1 MRVYIVTAGSY
12 SDYHI
17 KRVFAEEE
25 KAKAYL
31 RFCPDGEIEEY
42 ETDDKI
48 EFVPFRVASMQY
60 TIYYFGDVD
69 FSLNTYW
76 KNEQESSKEIEE
88 FAYYYDDPGRYKR
101 LCIRRVITS
110 DKEDYEL
117 EEKYR
122 RVCEDLMAQ
131 IQSLIETEGW
141 TSEMVDEWLK
151 DRGRLTE

>member
-1 MRVYIVTAGSY
+1 MRVYIVTSGSY

-17 KRVFAEEE
+17 VRVFVDEE

-42 ETDDKI
+42 ETDDDI
-48 EFVPFRVASMQY
+48 EFVPFRVASMRY
-60 TIYYFGDVD
+60 DVYYPGGAS
-69 FSLNTYW
+69 FSINTYW
-76 KNEQESSKEIEE
+76 KNEQESNKETEE
-88 FAYYYDDPGRYKR
+88 YAYYYDDLGRYKR
-101 LCIRRVITS
+101 LCMRRVINS
-110 DKEDYEL
+110 DKEDFEL

-141 TSEMVDEWLK
+141 TSEMVDEWLTDK
-151 DRGRLTE
+151 GRLAE